1 MGLYIM
7 QKITTIFFLFIAF
20 SSYGQVEIE
29 SQDIANF
36 IGKEVKVKAK
46 VAGIFDKGAMV
57 IAFNM
62 VENYP
67 KQVFQAI
74 IYKDKAELFG
84 DLKRFEGKEVTLNG
98 KVSLYPKVLEK
109 DGKRKQYFQII
120 LNNAKQ
126 IELIN

>member
-7 QKITTIFFLFIAF
+7 QKIITIFFLFVAF

-46 VAGIFDKGAMV
+46 VAGIFYGKGGEGKV
-57 IAFNM
+57 ISLNM

-67 KQVFQAI
+67 KEVFAAKI
-74 IYKDKAELFG
+74 WRDKLEPFG
-84 DLKRFEGKEVTLNG
+84 DLKRFEGKEVILKG
-98 KVSLYPKVLEK
+98 EVSMYNKKIQIVLSS
-109 DGKRKQYFQII
+109 
-120 LNNAKQ
+120 AKQ
-126 IELIN
+126 IELAN